1 MPPIVSIVGKSNSG
15 KTTLIEG
22 LIKEL
27 KLRGYRIAT
36 VKHASR
42 GLTLDKPGKDSW
54 RHIHAGSSAT
64 AISSPG
70 QLVLI
75 KTVLQTPSLDEVAH
89 FLEDDYDI
97 ILAEGFKHSN
107 VPKIEVYHKEIGL
120 PLSDIHELIA
130 IATNVPIET
139 TTKQFLLKDV
149 RGLAD
154 FLENNFLKPSNKQTN
169 GRSMQ
174 RGAVD

>member
-1 MPPIVSIVGKSNSG
+1 MPPIVSIIGKSNSG

-27 KLRGYRIAT
+27 KPRGYRIAT
-36 VKHASR
+36 IKHVSR

-54 RHIHAGSSAT
+54 RHIQAGSAAT

-75 KTVLQTPSLDEVAH
+75 KTVPHTPSLDEVAH
-89 FLEDDYDI
+89 LFEDDYDI

-107 VPKIEVYHKEIGL
+107 VPKIEVYRKETGL
-120 PLSDIHELIA
+120 PLNIRGLIA
-130 IATNVPIET
+130 IATDVLIET
-139 TTKQFLLKDV
+139 TTKQFPLKDV
-149 RGLAD
+149 KGLAD
-154 FLENNFLKPSNKQTN
+154 FLENNFLKSSSKRTN
-169 GRSMQ
+169 ERSMK
-174 RGAVD
+174 RGAVG